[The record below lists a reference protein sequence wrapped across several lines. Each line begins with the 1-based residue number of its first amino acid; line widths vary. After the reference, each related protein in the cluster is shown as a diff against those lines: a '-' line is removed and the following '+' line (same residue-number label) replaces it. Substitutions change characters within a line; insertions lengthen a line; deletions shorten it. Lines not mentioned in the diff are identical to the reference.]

1 MINYGNNEVEVNAIN
16 GKCTKCGK
24 CCGLFIPV
32 TKKEVAKIK
41 KYVKENNIEPENRIT
56 PKAIELRCPFL
67 DLKNHK
73 CNIYPVRPFVC
84 RDFICCRKDWKEHRA
99 KYQLRADYN
108 GIKNQKVI
116 GKGVYSMDELIYDDI
131 SLHLMVLIEEAKD
144 ENENVTKEN
153 FIALLRFI
161 NRIDL
166 LEKIEIKY
174 KEN

>member
-1 MINYGNNEVEVNAIN
+1 MINYGNNEIEINAIN
-16 GKCTKCGK
+16 GKCIKCGK

-32 TKKEVAKIK
+32 TKKEVDKIK

-56 PKAIELRCPFL
+56 SEAIELRCPFL

-73 CNIYPVRPFVC
+73 CNIYPVRPYVC
-84 RDFICCRKDWKEHRA
+84 RDFICSRKDWKEHRV

-108 GIKNQKVI
+108 GIRNQKVI

-131 SLHLMVLIEEAKD
+131 YLHLMTLIEEAKN
-144 ENENVTKEN
+144 ENGNVTKEN

-166 LEKIEIKY
+166 LDKINIKY
-174 KEN
+174 EED